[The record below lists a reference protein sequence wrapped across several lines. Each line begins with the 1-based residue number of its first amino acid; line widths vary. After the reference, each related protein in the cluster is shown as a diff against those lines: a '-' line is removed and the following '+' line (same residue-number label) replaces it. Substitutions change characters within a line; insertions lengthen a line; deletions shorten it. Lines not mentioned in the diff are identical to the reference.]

1 MLNAVLSVTHRAI
14 ADSLECSILNTNLGD
29 WDGCYALS
37 YIGMDILEVSLL
49 LPRLDVGRA
58 GIFSA

>member
-1 MLNAVLSVTHRAI
+1 MLNAVLSVTHCAI

-37 YIGMDILEVSLL
+37 YIGMDIL
-49 LPRLDVGRA
+49 DVGRA